1 MRHLPPLFIPNRLI
15 MFSKDKFHNQLAL
28 HLGYDRIVK
37 DKQFNIKIE
46 DEDVPRVIEIAGSSA
61 KIKFIA
67 SDEIS
72 EVLDK
77 MNNYEQI
84 KALGIGDEISTIINA
99 VHTAYIESTK
109 ELATF

>member
-1 MRHLPPLFIPNRLI
+1 MN
-15 MFSKDKFHNQLAL
+15 SDKFHNQLAL

-37 DKQFNIKIE
+37 DKRFNIKIE
-46 DEDVPRVIEIAGSSA
+46 DEDVPRVTIEFVDSSA
-61 KIKFIA
+61 KVEFVA
-67 SDEIS
+67 SDEMS
-72 EVLDK
+72 EVMDK

-84 KALGIGDEISTIINA
+84 KAIGMDDEINTIINA